1 MDALSPDLLWMV
13 ILGFLIAFV
22 LAFGIGANDVANSFG
37 TSVGSGVLTIRQ
49 ACVLATICEISGAVL
64 IGYKVSDT
72 MRKGILE
79 VGLYEGSEDELMLGC
94 VAALASSAIWLLVAT
109 FLKLPISGTHSIVGS
124 TIGFS
129 LVARGTQGLKWS
141 TLGTIVGSWFI
152 SPVMSGLV
160 SILLFLAIRKFIL
173 RASDPL
179 KAGFRSLPIFYGVTF
194 FINVISVVLDGPK
207 LLYMDNIP
215 TWIAICS
222 SIALGLIVALLTQL
236 IVVPI
241 QKRKIAKQLRAQ
253 NPVKFNFEDSVESS
267 PSGSPKKNR
276 RPLSLVSD
284 GKQLPAIA
292 EITELV
298 SLTDNSPKTFKLAP
312 YGLNKNGHVTT
323 PNNGYTGDGYKINPE
338 IIKKAEDLLGKASL
352 DNTDL
357 TITSLNFIDEQYQ
370 NGNGIGAFQYGNKNN
385 NTTALLSNG
394 RDKGSQLQDYFE
406 KGVKSPLLDAKSIEH
421 SHELPQQLQQLDSTQ
436 SPKSAAN
443 NNITLT
449 AMDTTTNTTKPAI
462 IPAPTPCSNAIPA
475 AGDANKSITDVVVTK
490 ATTTTAESTA
500 ASTTAKKDLKVV
512 ESGSSLEMMISSTLS
527 PNSSK
532 VPLIESKELI
542 HDFKQSDGAPTHNDE
557 ESEEVSMLF
566 SFLQIL
572 TATFGSFAHGGNDVS
587 NAIGPLIALYMI
599 YREGSVMQKAE
610 SPIYILIYGGIGISV
625 GLWLWGRRVI
635 ETIGNDLTKITSST
649 GFTIEVGAA
658 ITVLLASKI
667 GLPISTTHCKVGSVV
682 FVGHV
687 SGKGHRPAAND
698 ATAKSGLSKE
708 ASMEGGVVTSSTA
721 TTPTTNVNEICS
733 KMGATVSSSTSANAI
748 ANGSGG
754 VEVIAG
760 GDGGVT
766 GVVGTAA
773 NAAVGAVDWH
783 LFRNIAYAWI
793 VTVPVTALLSAGIMF
808 LMCSLVLAK

>member
-1 MDALSPDLLWMV
+1 MESFSPDLLWMV
-13 ILGFLIAFV
+13 VIGFLIAFV

-79 VGLYEGSEDELMLGC
+79 VGLYEGSEEVLMLGC
-94 VAALASSAIWLLVAT
+94 VAALASSAVWLLVAT

-129 LVARGTQGLKWS
+129 LVARGVQGLKWS

-152 SPVMSGLV
+152 SPVMSGIV
-160 SILLFLAIRKFIL
+160 SILLFLAIRRFIL
-173 RASDPL
+173 RAKEPL

-215 TWIAICS
+215 TWIALTAS
-222 SIALGLIVALLTQL
+222 VGLSLVVALLTQL
-236 IVVPI
+236 VVVPL
-241 QKRKIAKQLRAQ
+241 QRRSIAKQLRAQ

-267 PSGSPKKNR
+267 PSGSPKKQR
-276 RPLSLVSD
+276 RPLSLVSE
-284 GKQLPAIA
+284 GKPLPAIA

-298 SLTDNSPKTFKLAP
+298 SLSDNSPKTFKLAP
-312 YGLNKNGHVTT
+312 FGLAAKN
-323 PNNGYTGDGYKINPE
+323 NNAPAEDYKINPE
-338 IIKKAEDLLGKASL
+338 LIRKAEDLLGKASL

-357 TITSLNFIDEQYQ
+357 TVTSLNYIDEQ
-370 NGNGIGAFQYGNKNN
+370 
-385 NTTALLSNG
+385 
-394 RDKGSQLQDYFE
+394 
-406 KGVKSPLLDAKSIEH
+406 
-421 SHELPQQLQQLDSTQ
+421 QQLQQQQNGRKLQECFKRIQ
-436 SPKSAAN
+436 SPKEEHKQPQSQVASGAAATPTGATAAAGN
-443 NNITLT
+443 NNLQ
-449 AMDTTTNTTKPAI
+449 
-462 IPAPTPCSNAIPA
+462 
-475 AGDANKSITDVVVTK
+475 
-490 ATTTTAESTA
+490 
-500 ASTTAKKDLKVV
+500 VV
-512 ESGSSLEMMISSTLS
+512 ESGGSLDLMISSTLS

-532 VPLIESKELI
+532 VPLIESKEAL
-542 HDFKQSDGAPTHNDE
+542 HEQEEEFKREAGRRASSGE
-557 ESEEVSMLF
+557 ETQEVSMLF

-599 YREGSVMQKAE
+599 YREGSVMQRAE
-610 SPIYILIYGGIGISV
+610 SPIYILIYGGVGISV

-649 GFTIEVGAA
+649 GFTIEIGAA

-687 SGKGHRPAAND
+687 SAAGRKKQQD
-698 ATAKSGLSKE
+698 HQQQGEQQQQAAEATGQPIE
-708 ASMEGGVVTSSTA
+708 D
-721 TTPTTNVNEICS
+721 
-733 KMGATVSSSTSANAI
+733 
-748 ANGSGG
+748 GS
-754 VEVIAG
+754 
-760 GDGGVT
+760 
-766 GVVGTAA
+766 
-773 NAAVGAVDWH
+773 VDWH

-793 VTVPVTALLSAGIMF
+793 VTVPVTALLSAGM
-808 LMCSLVLAK
+808 MYVLCAVAVDDMGQV

>member
-1 MDALSPDLLWMV
+1 MEPFSPELLWMV
-13 ILGFLIAFV
+13 IIGFVIAFV

-49 ACVLATICEISGAVL
+49 ACVLATVCEISGAVL

-79 VGLYEGSEDELMLGC
+79 VGLYEGAEQELMLGC

-152 SPVMSGLV
+152 SPVLSGLV
-160 SILLFLAIRKFIL
+160 SIGLFIAIRKFIL
-173 RASDPL
+173 RSSEPL
-179 KAGFRSLPIFYGVTF
+179 KAGLRSLPIFYGVTF
-194 FINVISVVLDGPK
+194 FINLISIMLDGPK

-215 TWIAICS
+215 SWIALIV
-222 SIALGLIVALLTQL
+222 SIAFGLLIALVTHFF
-236 IVVPI
+236 IAPH
-241 QKRKIAKQLRAQ
+241 QKRKITKKLRNI

-298 SLTDNSPKTFKLAP
+298 SLTSNSPKTFNLSPCAP
-312 YGLNKNGHVTT
+312 ANQ
-323 PNNGYTGDGYKINPE
+323 GYKINSDV
-338 IIKKAEDLLGKASL
+338 IKKAEDLLGKASL
-352 DNTDL
+352 DNPDL
-357 TITSLNFIDEQYQ
+357 TITSLNFIDEQQQ
-370 NGNGIGAFQYGNKNN
+370 NGNNGHGNGIVTTSMMSNGTDVGGNLKDYFKPEPKS
-385 NTTALLSNG
+385 LLSNG
-394 RDKGSQLQDYFE
+394 E
-406 KGVKSPLLDAKSIEH
+406 GVKETIV
-421 SHELPQQLQQLDSTQ
+421 
-436 SPKSAAN
+436 
-443 NNITLT
+443 
-449 AMDTTTNTTKPAI
+449 TTS
-462 IPAPTPCSNAIPA
+462 APTL
-475 AGDANKSITDVVVTK
+475 DE
-490 ATTTTAESTA
+490 TTASEDTNNGLPVTNS
-500 ASTTAKKDLKVV
+500 DN
-512 ESGSSLEMMISSTLS
+512 SLEMMMSTTLS

-532 VPLIESKELI
+532 LPLIESKETI
-542 HDFKQSDGAPTHNDE
+542 NDE
-557 ESEEVSMLF
+557 LKTAKMQATDTEENEEVSMLF
-566 SFLQIL
+566 SFLQVL

-649 GFTIEVGAA
+649 GFTIEIGAA
-658 ITVLLASKI
+658 ITVLIASKI

-687 SGKGHRPAAND
+687 SANGGSQD
-698 ATAKSGLSKE
+698 KRKKTLVKETVKSVASKMKDTAFLESG
-708 ASMEGGVVTSSTA
+708 SSTA
-721 TTPTTNVNEICS
+721 ADDDKVVKQQQP
-733 KMGATVSSSTSANAI
+733 
-748 ANGSGG
+748 GS
-754 VEVIAG
+754 
-760 GDGGVT
+760 
-766 GVVGTAA
+766 
-773 NAAVGAVDWH
+773 VDWH

-793 VTVPVTALLSAGIMF
+793 VTVPVTALLSAAIMYF
-808 LMCSLVLAK
+808 LCSLILIES

>member
-1 MDALSPDLLWMV
+1 MESFSPDLLWMV
-13 ILGFLIAFV
+13 VIGFLIAFV

-79 VGLYEGSEDELMLGC
+79 VGLYEGSEEVLMLGC
-94 VAALASSAIWLLVAT
+94 VAALASSAVWLLVAT

-129 LVARGTQGLKWS
+129 LVARGVQGLKWS

-152 SPVMSGLV
+152 SPVMSGIV
-160 SILLFLAIRKFIL
+160 SILLFLAIRRFIL
-173 RASDPL
+173 RAKEPL

-215 TWIAICS
+215 TWIALTAS
-222 SIALGLIVALLTQL
+222 VGLSLVVALLTQL
-236 IVVPI
+236 VVVPL
-241 QKRKIAKQLRAQ
+241 QRRSIAKQLRAQ

-267 PSGSPKKNR
+267 PSGSPKKQR
-276 RPLSLVSD
+276 RPLSLVSE
-284 GKQLPAIA
+284 GKPLPAIA

-298 SLTDNSPKTFKLAP
+298 SLSDNSPKTFKLAP
-312 YGLNKNGHVTT
+312 FGLAAKN
-323 PNNGYTGDGYKINPE
+323 NNAPAEDYKINPE
-338 IIKKAEDLLGKASL
+338 LIRKAEDLLGKASL

-357 TITSLNFIDEQYQ
+357 TVTSLNYIDEQ
-370 NGNGIGAFQYGNKNN
+370 
-385 NTTALLSNG
+385 
-394 RDKGSQLQDYFE
+394 
-406 KGVKSPLLDAKSIEH
+406 
-421 SHELPQQLQQLDSTQ
+421 QQLQQQQNGRKLQECFKRIQ
-436 SPKSAAN
+436 SPKEEHKQTQLQVASGAAATPTGATAAAGN
-443 NNITLT
+443 NNLQ
-449 AMDTTTNTTKPAI
+449 
-462 IPAPTPCSNAIPA
+462 
-475 AGDANKSITDVVVTK
+475 
-490 ATTTTAESTA
+490 
-500 ASTTAKKDLKVV
+500 VV
-512 ESGSSLEMMISSTLS
+512 ESGGSLDLMISSTLS

-532 VPLIESKELI
+532 VPLIESKEAL
-542 HDFKQSDGAPTHNDE
+542 HEQEEEFKREAGQRASSGE
-557 ESEEVSMLF
+557 ETQEVSMLF

-599 YREGSVMQKAE
+599 YREGSVMQRAE
-610 SPIYILIYGGIGISV
+610 SPIYILIYGGVGISV

-649 GFTIEVGAA
+649 GFTIEIGAA

-687 SGKGHRPAAND
+687 SAAGRKKQQD
-698 ATAKSGLSKE
+698 HQQQGEQQQQTAEATGQP
-708 ASMEGGVVTSSTA
+708 MED
-721 TTPTTNVNEICS
+721 
-733 KMGATVSSSTSANAI
+733 
-748 ANGSGG
+748 GS
-754 VEVIAG
+754 
-760 GDGGVT
+760 
-766 GVVGTAA
+766 
-773 NAAVGAVDWH
+773 VDWH

-793 VTVPVTALLSAGIMF
+793 VTVPVTALLSAGM
-808 LMCSLVLAK
+808 MYVLCAVAVDDMGQV

>member
-1 MDALSPDLLWMV
+1 MEPFTPEVLWIV
-13 ILGFLIAFV
+13 IVGFIIAFV

-49 ACVLATICEISGAVL
+49 ACVLATVCEISGAVL

-79 VGLYEGSEDELMLGC
+79 VELYQGYEDELMLGC
-94 VAALASSAIWLLVAT
+94 LAALASSAMWLLVAT

-141 TLGTIVGSWFI
+141 TMGTIVGSWFI
-152 SPVMSGLV
+152 SPVLSGLV
-160 SILLFLAIRKFIL
+160 SIMLFLAIRKFIL
-173 RASDPL
+173 RSPEPL

-194 FINVISVVLDGPK
+194 FINVISVMLDGPK

-215 TWIAICS
+215 TWLAVTV
-222 SIALGLIVALLTQL
+222 SIALGILVAILTQL
-236 IVVPI
+236 VLVPV
-241 QKRKIAKQLRAQ
+241 QKRKIAKQLRAK
-253 NPVKFNFEDSVESS
+253 NPVKFQFEDSLESS

-312 YGLNKNGHVTT
+312 FNLNGGKANGTT
-323 PNNGYTGDGYKINPE
+323 PDGYKINPE

-357 TITSLNFIDEQYQ
+357 TVTSLNFIDEYA
-370 NGNGIGAFQYGNKNN
+370 NGNGNGHNGVLNGLQKSNAKPNLNTLEECFNPPEKDANIH
-385 NTTALLSNG
+385 TTAQMN
-394 RDKGSQLQDYFE
+394 
-406 KGVKSPLLDAKSIEH
+406 
-421 SHELPQQLQQLDSTQ
+421 ELPIIT
-436 SPKSAAN
+436 ANVAATAN
-443 NNITLT
+443 NNNPI
-449 AMDTTTNTTKPAI
+449 KE
-462 IPAPTPCSNAIPA
+462 
-475 AGDANKSITDVVVTK
+475 
-490 ATTTTAESTA
+490 TTACSLES
-500 ASTTAKKDLKVV
+500 KDECDKVGETPKNLKVV
-512 ESGSSLEMMISSTLS
+512 ESGTSLELMISSTLS

-532 VPLIESKELI
+532 VPLIESKETI
-542 HDFKQSDGAPTHNDE
+542 NEFKNPPTDHNDE
-557 ESEEVSMLF
+557 ETEEISMLF

-610 SPIYILIYGGIGISV
+610 SPIYILIYGGIGISI

-649 GFTIEVGAA
+649 GFTIEIGAA
-658 ITVLLASKI
+658 ITVLLASKVGI
-667 GLPISTTHCKVGSVV
+667 PISTTHCKVGSVV
-682 FVGHV
+682 FVGHIA
-687 SGKGHRPAAND
+687 SKGKSNTTNKKEPSKDVEQQDGIQNSVENG
-698 ATAKSGLSKE
+698 TQEIYKTTVQSKE
-708 ASMEGGVVTSSTA
+708 
-721 TTPTTNVNEICS
+721 S
-733 KMGATVSSSTSANAI
+733 K
-748 ANGSGG
+748 NGSGG
-754 VEVIAG
+754 GGGGG
-760 GDGGVT
+760 GDGS
-766 GVVGTAA
+766 
-773 NAAVGAVDWH
+773 VDWH

-793 VTVPVTALLSAGIMF
+793 VTVPVTALLSAAIMY
-808 LMCSLVLAK
+808 VLCLASGV

>member
-1 MDALSPDLLWMV
+1 MEPFSPEVLWIV
-13 ILGFLIAFV
+13 IVGFIIAFV

-49 ACVLATICEISGAVL
+49 ACILATVCEISGAVL

-79 VGLYEGSEDELMLGC
+79 VELYQGYEDELMLGC
-94 VAALASSAIWLLVAT
+94 LAALASSAIWLLVAT

-141 TLGTIVGSWFI
+141 TMGTIVGSWFI
-152 SPVMSGLV
+152 SPVLSGLV
-160 SILLFLAIRKFIL
+160 SILLFLAIRKFII
-173 RASDPL
+173 RSPEPL

-194 FINVISVVLDGPK
+194 FINVISVMLDGPK

-215 TWIAICS
+215 TWLAVTVS
-222 SIALGLIVALLTQL
+222 LGLGLLVAILTQL
-236 IVVPI
+236 ILVPV
-241 QKRKIAKQLRAQ
+241 QKRKIAKQLRAK
-253 NPVKFNFEDSVESS
+253 NPVKFQFEDSVESS

-312 YGLNKNGHVTT
+312 FNLSGNKANGTT
-323 PNNGYTGDGYKINPE
+323 PDGYKINPE

-357 TITSLNFIDEQYQ
+357 TITSLNFIDEHG
-370 NGNGIGAFQYGNKNN
+370 NGNGNGNGNGHHVGLNGLQK
-385 NTTALLSNG
+385 SNA
-394 RDKGSQLQDYFE
+394 KGNLNSLEDCFKPPPHNE
-406 KGVKSPLLDAKSIEH
+406 TLPVTSPTN
-421 SHELPQQLQQLDSTQ
+421 ELPNIT
-436 SPKSAAN
+436 ANVAATAN
-443 NNITLT
+443 NNNPIKENTACSLVSKDECDRVGETPKNLT
-449 AMDTTTNTTKPAI
+449 
-462 IPAPTPCSNAIPA
+462 
-475 AGDANKSITDVVVTK
+475 
-490 ATTTTAESTA
+490 
-500 ASTTAKKDLKVV
+500 VV
-512 ESGSSLEMMISSTLS
+512 ESGTSLEMMISTTLS

-532 VPLIESKELI
+532 VPLIESKEAI
-542 HDFKQSDGAPTHNDE
+542 NEFKNPTTEHNDE
-557 ESEEVSMLF
+557 ETEEISMLF

-610 SPIYILIYGGIGISV
+610 SPIYILIYGGIGISI

-635 ETIGNDLTKITSST
+635 ETIGNDLTRITSST
-649 GFTIEVGAA
+649 GFTIEIGAA
-658 ITVLLASKI
+658 ITVLLASKVGI
-667 GLPISTTHCKVGSVV
+667 PISTTHCKVGSVV
-682 FVGHV
+682 FVGHIA
-687 SGKGHRPAAND
+687 SKGK
-698 ATAKSGLSKE
+698 
-708 ASMEGGVVTSSTA
+708 
-721 TTPTTNVNEICS
+721 
-733 KMGATVSSSTSANAI
+733 SSSKTESKPKIHDELAKDGHQQALE
-748 ANGSGG
+748 NGTQEIYKTTVEPKESKPGG
-754 VEVIAG
+754 GG
-760 GDGGVT
+760 GDGS
-766 GVVGTAA
+766 
-773 NAAVGAVDWH
+773 VDWH

-793 VTVPVTALLSAGIMF
+793 VTVPVTALLSAAIMF
-808 LMCSLVLAK
+808 VLCMASGI

>member
-1 MDALSPDLLWMV
+1 MESFSPDLLWMV
-13 ILGFLIAFV
+13 VIGFMIAFI

-79 VGLYEGSEDELMLGC
+79 VGLYEGAEEVLMLGC
-94 VAALASSAIWLLVAT
+94 VAALASSAVWLLVAT

-129 LVARGTQGLKWS
+129 LVARGVQGLKWS

-152 SPVMSGLV
+152 SPVMSGIV
-160 SILLFLAIRKFIL
+160 SILLFLAIRRFIL
-173 RASDPL
+173 RAQEPL

-215 TWIAICS
+215 TWIAVAVS
-222 SIALGLIVALLTQL
+222 LGLSLLVALLTQL
-236 IVVPI
+236 VVVPL
-241 QKRKIAKQLRAQ
+241 QRRKIAKRLRAE

-267 PSGSPKKNR
+267 PSGSPKKQR
-276 RPLSLVSD
+276 RPLSLVSE
-284 GKQLPAIA
+284 GKPLPAIA

-298 SLTDNSPKTFKLAP
+298 SLSDNSPKTFKLAP
-312 YGLNKNGHVTT
+312 FGLAAKN
-323 PNNGYTGDGYKINPE
+323 NNAPGEEYKIDPQL
-338 IIKKAEDLLGKASL
+338 IKKAEDLLGKASL

-357 TITSLNFIDEQYQ
+357 TITSLNFIDEQQQQQHQQQQ
-370 NGNGIGAFQYGNKNN
+370 NGRK
-385 NTTALLSNG
+385 
-394 RDKGSQLQDYFE
+394 LQECF
-406 KGVKSPLLDAKSIEH
+406 KRV
-421 SHELPQQLQQLDSTQ
+421 Q
-436 SPKSAAN
+436 SPKEEPKHKGNVVGMDVGVGASAKATN
-443 NNITLT
+443 NNLQ
-449 AMDTTTNTTKPAI
+449 
-462 IPAPTPCSNAIPA
+462 
-475 AGDANKSITDVVVTK
+475 
-490 ATTTTAESTA
+490 
-500 ASTTAKKDLKVV
+500 VV
-512 ESGSSLEMMISSTLS
+512 ESGGSLDLMMSSTLS

-532 VPLIESKELI
+532 VPLIESKEALNEQE
-542 HDFKQSDGAPTHNDE
+542 DEFKRTAAADGRRTSGGE
-557 ESEEVSMLF
+557 ETQEISMLF

-599 YREGSVMQKAE
+599 YREGSVMQRAE

-649 GFTIEVGAA
+649 GFTIEIGAA

-687 SGKGHRPAAND
+687 SAAGRKKGQPNEQDQMHQPE
-698 ATAKSGLSKE
+698 LEKE
-708 ASMEGGVVTSSTA
+708 AAQEH
-721 TTPTTNVNEICS
+721 P
-733 KMGATVSSSTSANAI
+733 
-748 ANGSGG
+748 
-754 VEVIAG
+754 
-760 GDGGVT
+760 
-766 GVVGTAA
+766 TAA
-773 NAAVGAVDWH
+773 PMEDGSVDWH

-793 VTVPVTALLSAGIMF
+793 VTVPVTALLSAGM
-808 LMCSLVLAK
+808 MYVLCAIAVDDMGQA

>member
-1 MDALSPDLLWMV
+1 MEPFSPDLLWMV
-13 ILGFLIAFV
+13 VIGFLIAFV

-49 ACVLATICEISGAVL
+49 ACVLATICEVSGAVL

-79 VGLYEGSEDELMLGC
+79 VGMYEGYEEVLMLGC
-94 VAALASSAIWLLVAT
+94 VSALASSAVWLLVAT

-129 LVARGTQGLKWS
+129 LVARGVEGLKWS

-152 SPVMSGLV
+152 SPVMSGIV
-160 SILLFLAIRKFIL
+160 SILLFLAIRRFIL
-173 RASDPL
+173 RAQEPL

-215 TWIAICS
+215 TWIALS
-222 SIALGLIVALLTQL
+222 ASLGLSLLVVVLTQL
-236 IVVPI
+236 VIVPL
-241 QKRKIAKQLRAQ
+241 QRRKIEKRLRAE

-267 PSGSPKKNR
+267 PSGSPKKQR
-276 RPLSLVSD
+276 RPLSLVSE
-284 GKQLPAIA
+284 GKPLPAIA

-298 SLTDNSPKTFKLAP
+298 SLSDNSPKTFKLAP
-312 YGLNKNGHVTT
+312 FGLAAKN
-323 PNNGYTGDGYKINPE
+323 NNAPGEEYKIDPQL
-338 IIKKAEDLLGKASL
+338 IKKAEDLLGKASL

-357 TITSLNFIDEQYQ
+357 TITSLNFIDEQQQHQQQQQQ
-370 NGNGIGAFQYGNKNN
+370 NGRK
-385 NTTALLSNG
+385 
-394 RDKGSQLQDYFE
+394 LQECF
-406 KGVKSPLLDAKSIEH
+406 KRV
-421 SHELPQQLQQLDSTQ
+421 Q
-436 SPKSAAN
+436 SPKEEHKSQQQVASGVPAAAAVAGAGGKATN
-443 NNITLT
+443 NNLQ
-449 AMDTTTNTTKPAI
+449 
-462 IPAPTPCSNAIPA
+462 
-475 AGDANKSITDVVVTK
+475 
-490 ATTTTAESTA
+490 
-500 ASTTAKKDLKVV
+500 VV
-512 ESGSSLEMMISSTLS
+512 ESAGSLDLMISSTLS

-532 VPLIESKELI
+532 VPLIESKEALNEQE
-542 HDFKQSDGAPTHNDE
+542 DEFKRAAGRRASSAE
-557 ESEEVSMLF
+557 ETQEISMLF

-599 YREGSVMQKAE
+599 YREGSVMQQAE

-649 GFTIEVGAA
+649 GFTIEIGAA

-687 SGKGHRPAAND
+687 SSAGRKKNPAQGKKEFRSGTEKPAQKPAVP
-698 ATAKSGLSKE
+698 
-708 ASMEGGVVTSSTA
+708 MED
-721 TTPTTNVNEICS
+721 
-733 KMGATVSSSTSANAI
+733 
-748 ANGSGG
+748 GS
-754 VEVIAG
+754 
-760 GDGGVT
+760 
-766 GVVGTAA
+766 
-773 NAAVGAVDWH
+773 VDWH

-793 VTVPVTALLSAGIMF
+793 VTVPVTALLSAGM
-808 LMCSLVLAK
+808 MYVLCLLAVDDMGRA

>member
-1 MDALSPDLLWMV
+1 MEPFTPEVLWIV
-13 ILGFLIAFV
+13 IVGFIIAFV

-49 ACVLATICEISGAVL
+49 ACVLATVCEISGAVL

-79 VGLYEGSEDELMLGC
+79 VELYEGYEDELMLGC
-94 VAALASSAIWLLVAT
+94 LAALASSAIWLLVAT

-141 TLGTIVGSWFI
+141 TMGTIVGSWFI
-152 SPVMSGLV
+152 SPVLSGLV

-173 RASDPL
+173 RAAEPL

-194 FINVISVVLDGPK
+194 FINVISVMLDGPK

-215 TWIAICS
+215 TWLAVTVS
-222 SIALGLIVALLTQL
+222 VALGLLVAILTQL
-236 IVVPI
+236 VLVPM
-241 QKRKIAKQLRAQ
+241 QKRKIAKQLRAK
-253 NPVKFNFEDSVESS
+253 NPVKFQFEDSVESS

-312 YGLNKNGHVTT
+312 FNLNGTKPLNGGTT
-323 PNNGYTGDGYKINPE
+323 PDGYKINPE

-357 TITSLNFIDEQYQ
+357 TITSLNFIDEQA
-370 NGNGIGAFQYGNKNN
+370 NGNGNGLNGLNGLHK
-385 NTTALLSNG
+385 TTPKDNLNSLEACFKPPQQISATQQTN
-394 RDKGSQLQDYFE
+394 
-406 KGVKSPLLDAKSIEH
+406 
-421 SHELPQQLQQLDSTQ
+421 ELPNLNANANAT
-436 SPKSAAN
+436 AN
-443 NNITLT
+443 NNSLPPPPQSALKVSDSLDT
-449 AMDTTTNTTKPAI
+449 MDE
-462 IPAPTPCSNAIPA
+462 C
-475 AGDANKSITDVVVTK
+475 DK
-490 ATTTTAESTA
+490 AT
-500 ASTTAKKDLKVV
+500 ASLMPNSIENSKNLKVI
-512 ESGSSLEMMISSTLS
+512 ESGSSLDMMISSTLS

-532 VPLIESKELI
+532 VPLIESKEAI
-542 HDFKQSDGAPTHNDE
+542 NDFKNPSTEHGDE
-557 ESEEVSMLF
+557 ETEEVSMLF

-610 SPIYILIYGGIGISV
+610 SPIYILIYGGIGISI

-649 GFTIEVGAA
+649 GFTIEIGAA
-658 ITVLLASKI
+658 ITVLLASKVGI
-667 GLPISTTHCKVGSVV
+667 PISTTHCKVGSVV
-682 FVGHV
+682 FVGHIA
-687 SGKGHRPAAND
+687 SKG
-698 ATAKSGLSKE
+698 AKKDNNNSNNGDTKQS
-708 ASMEGGVVTSSTA
+708 TTA
-721 TTPTTNVNEICS
+721 TTTKTELT
-733 KMGATVSSSTSANAI
+733 KDDMQALE
-748 ANGSGG
+748 NGPETAPKGHGHS
-754 VEVIAG
+754 
-760 GDGGVT
+760 DGS
-766 GVVGTAA
+766 
-773 NAAVGAVDWH
+773 VDWH

-793 VTVPVTALLSAGIMF
+793 VTVPVTALLSAAIMF
-808 LMCSLVLAK
+808 ILCVSTGV

>member
-13 ILGFLIAFV
+13 VLGFLIAFV

-49 ACVLATICEISGAVL
+49 ACVLATICEVSGAVL

-79 VGLYEGSEDELMLGC
+79 VGLYEGAEEELMLGC

-141 TLGTIVGSWFI
+141 TLATIVGSWFI

-215 TWIAICS
+215 TGIAIGAS
-222 SIALGLIVALLTQL
+222 VALSLLVALLTQL

-323 PNNGYTGDGYKINPE
+323 PNNGYTADGYKINPE

-370 NGNGIGAFQYGNKNN
+370 NGNGNGLLQNGNRNN
-385 NTTALLSNG
+385 NTNG
-394 RDKGSQLQDYFE
+394 IVLNGAGKASQLQDYF
-406 KGVKSPLLDAKSIEH
+406 KPGVKSPLLDTKSFEH
-421 SHELPQQLQQLDSTQ
+421 SNELPAHQQQLLESNQ
-436 SPKSAAN
+436 SPGCVAN
-443 NNITLT
+443 NKNTQT
-449 AMDTTTNTTKPAI
+449 AMDTSTTNTATTTLITPAAPAI
-462 IPAPTPCSNAIPA
+462 APN
-475 AGDANKSITDVVVTK
+475 GDGHSQISDVIVTQ
-490 ATTTTAESTA
+490 ATTTTLEPITT
-500 ASTTAKKDLKVV
+500 STTAKKDLKVV
-512 ESGSSLEMMISSTLS
+512 ESGSSLEMMITSTLS

-532 VPLIESKELI
+532 IPLIESKELI
-542 HDFKQSDGAPTHNDE
+542 QDFKQTGDAPAHNDE

-687 SGKGHRPAAND
+687 SSKGHKPAKA
-698 ATAKSGLSKE
+698 GFSKE
-708 ASMEGGVVTSSTA
+708 ASVEGAVITSSTA
-721 TTPTTNVNEICS
+721 TTPTTTNANEIS
-733 KMGATVSSSTSANAI
+733 AKITVSSSTSANAI
-748 ANGSGG
+748 ANGAGG
-754 VEVIAG
+754 AHSVAAG
-760 GDGGVT
+760 GDAV
-766 GVVGTAA
+766 AA
-773 NAAVGAVDWH
+773 AGAAVGAVDWH

-808 LMCSLVLAK
+808 LMCSIVLA

>member
-1 MDALSPDLLWMV
+1 MESFSPDLLWMV
-13 ILGFLIAFV
+13 VIGFLIAFV

-79 VGLYEGSEDELMLGC
+79 VGLYEGAEDVLMLGC
-94 VAALASSAIWLLVAT
+94 VAALTSSAIWLLVAT

-129 LVARGTQGLKWS
+129 LVARGMQGLKWS

-152 SPVMSGLV
+152 SPVLSGVV
-160 SILLFLAIRKFIL
+160 SILLFLAIRRFIL
-173 RASDPL
+173 RAKDPL

-215 TWIAICS
+215 AWIALS
-222 SIALGLIVALLTQL
+222 GSVGLSLVVALLTQL
-236 IVVPI
+236 VVVPLQRRTI
-241 QKRKIAKQLRAQ
+241 SKKLRAH

-267 PSGSPKKNR
+267 PSGSPKKR
-276 RPLSLVSD
+276 RPLSLVSE
-284 GKQLPAIA
+284 GKPLPAIA

-298 SLTDNSPKTFKLAP
+298 SLSDNSPKTFKLAP
-312 YGLNKNGHVTT
+312 FGLSSKN
-323 PNNGYTGDGYKINPE
+323 NNAAAEDYKINPE
-338 IIKKAEDLLGKASL
+338 LIRKAEDLLGKASL
-352 DNTDL
+352 DNPDL
-357 TITSLNFIDEQYQ
+357 TVTSLNYIDEQQQMQQQQQSRRKLPEYFSKEEHKQ
-370 NGNGIGAFQYGNKNN
+370 PEQGQGQSQGPQQQLVASGTAGANATTNN
-385 NTTALLSNG
+385 N
-394 RDKGSQLQDYFE
+394 
-406 KGVKSPLLDAKSIEH
+406 
-421 SHELPQQLQQLDSTQ
+421 
-436 SPKSAAN
+436 
-443 NNITLT
+443 
-449 AMDTTTNTTKPAI
+449 
-462 IPAPTPCSNAIPA
+462 
-475 AGDANKSITDVVVTK
+475 
-490 ATTTTAESTA
+490 
-500 ASTTAKKDLKVV
+500 LKVV
-512 ESGSSLEMMISSTLS
+512 ESGGSLDLMISSTLS

-532 VPLIESKELI
+532 VPLIESKDALNEQE
-542 HDFKQSDGAPTHNDE
+542 DEFKRVVGRRASSGE
-557 ESEEVSMLF
+557 ETQEISMLF

-599 YREGSVMQKAE
+599 YREGSVMQQAE
-610 SPIYILIYGGIGISV
+610 SPIYILIYGGVGISV

-649 GFTIEVGAA
+649 GFTIEIGAA

-687 SGKGHRPAAND
+687 SAAGRKQKQQQEQQQGQQQVDQQHREEAEAEVKAEAAP
-698 ATAKSGLSKE
+698 
-708 ASMEGGVVTSSTA
+708 ME
-721 TTPTTNVNEICS
+721 
-733 KMGATVSSSTSANAI
+733 
-748 ANGSGG
+748 
-754 VEVIAG
+754 
-760 GDGGVT
+760 DG
-766 GVVGTAA
+766 
-773 NAAVGAVDWH
+773 NVDWH

-808 LMCSLVLAK
+808 VLCALAVDDLGQA

>member
-1 MDALSPDLLWMV
+1 MEPFSSELLWIV
-13 ILGFLIAFV
+13 VLGFIIAFV

-49 ACVLATICEISGAVL
+49 ACVLATVCEISGAVL

-79 VGLYEGSEDELMLGC
+79 VSLYDGFEEELMLGC
-94 VAALASSAIWLLVAT
+94 LAALGSSAIWLLVAT

-129 LVARGTQGLKWS
+129 LVARGTQGLKWA
-141 TLGTIVGSWFI
+141 TMGTIVGSWFI
-152 SPVMSGLV
+152 SPVLSGLV
-160 SILLFLAIRKFIL
+160 SIMLFLAIRKFIL
-173 RASDPL
+173 RANDPL

-194 FINVISVVLDGPK
+194 FINVISVMLDGPK

-215 TWIAICS
+215 TWLAVTV
-222 SIALGLIVALLTQL
+222 SIGLGLLVAILTQL
-236 IVVPI
+236 LVVPM
-241 QKRKIAKQLRAQ
+241 QKRKIAKQLRAK
-253 NPVKFNFEDSVESS
+253 NPVKFQFEDSVESS

-312 YGLNKNGHVTT
+312 FALNGKQQNCST
-323 PNNGYTGDGYKINPE
+323 PDGYKINPE

-357 TITSLNFIDEQYQ
+357 TITSLNFIDEHQ
-370 NGNGIGAFQYGNKNN
+370 NGLNGYNTTNGLNKNSEN
-385 NTTALLSNG
+385 QNPQYLEECF
-394 RDKGSQLQDYFE
+394 K
-406 KGVKSPLLDAKSIEH
+406 
-421 SHELPQQLQQLDSTQ
+421 PQQLQQQQ
-436 SPKSAAN
+436 SINELPNNVAVKDSAAAVN
-443 NNITLT
+443 NNIK
-449 AMDTTTNTTKPAI
+449 TTKDI
-462 IPAPTPCSNAIPA
+462 QNT
-475 AGDANKSITDVVVTK
+475 AGS
-490 ATTTTAESTA
+490 
-500 ASTTAKKDLKVV
+500 STTPQTQTQTEQDKLLQTEKNLKVV

-532 VPLIESKELI
+532 VPLIESKEAI
-542 HDFKQSDGAPTHNDE
+542 NDFKQNSQHHGDE
-557 ESEEVSMLF
+557 ETEEVSMLF

-599 YREGSVMQKAE
+599 YCEGSVMQKAE
-610 SPIYILIYGGIGISV
+610 SPIYILIYGGIGISI

-649 GFTIEVGAA
+649 GFTIEIGAA
-658 ITVLLASKI
+658 ITVLFASKI

-682 FVGHV
+682 FVGHIA
-687 SGKGHRPAAND
+687 SKGAKKVNDNEAVNAANNKQ
-698 ATAKSGLSKE
+698 TKELMNSKE
-708 ASMEGGVVTSSTA
+708 LETLEQGQQESE
-721 TTPTTNVNEICS
+721 TTRPQ
-733 KMGATVSSSTSANAI
+733 
-748 ANGSGG
+748 GS
-754 VEVIAG
+754 
-760 GDGGVT
+760 
-766 GVVGTAA
+766 
-773 NAAVGAVDWH
+773 VDWH

-793 VTVPVTALLSAGIMF
+793 VTVPVTAILSAAIMF
-808 LMCSLVLAK
+808 ILCLCAGIKV

>member
-1 MDALSPDLLWMV
+1 MDPYSPELLWMI
-13 ILGFLIAFV
+13 ILGFLIAFI

-79 VGLYEGSEDELMLGC
+79 VGLYEGSEKELMMGC
-94 VAALASSAIWLLVAT
+94 MSALASSAIWLLVAT

-152 SPVMSGLV
+152 SPVMSGIV
-160 SILLFLAIRKFIL
+160 SISLFILIRKFIL

-179 KAGFRSLPIFYGVTF
+179 KAGLASLPVFYGATF
-194 FINVISVVLDGPK
+194 FINFISIILDGPK
-207 LLYMDNIP
+207 LLYMDNVP
-215 TWIAICS
+215 TWIALIS

-236 IVVPI
+236 FIVPL
-241 QKRKIAKQLRAQ
+241 QRKKIKNKMQSTD
-253 NPVKFNFEDSVESS
+253 PVKFNLEDSLESS
-267 PSGSPKKNR
+267 PSGSPRKNR
-276 RPLSLVSD
+276 RPVSLVSD

-298 SLTDNSPKTFKLAP
+298 SLTDNSPTTFKLSVS
-312 YGLNKNGHVTT
+312 K
-323 PNNGYTGDGYKINPE
+323 GYTNENNYKINPE
-338 IIKKAEDLLGKASL
+338 IVKKAEDLLGKASL

-357 TITSLNFIDEQYQ
+357 TITSLNFIDEQQ
-370 NGNGIGAFQYGNKNN
+370 SNGNAMQSNGKALQDFFVNKDNEQKSPARTSAEINKNKTANPDATELLVDNPIPITN
-385 NTTALLSNG
+385 NQCASKIN
-394 RDKGSQLQDYFE
+394 D
-406 KGVKSPLLDAKSIEH
+406 
-421 SHELPQQLQQLDSTQ
+421 ELR
-436 SPKSAAN
+436 
-443 NNITLT
+443 
-449 AMDTTTNTTKPAI
+449 
-462 IPAPTPCSNAIPA
+462 
-475 AGDANKSITDVVVTK
+475 VT
-490 ATTTTAESTA
+490 
-500 ASTTAKKDLKVV
+500 
-512 ESGSSLEMMISSTLS
+512 ESGSSLELMISSTLS

-532 VPLIESKELI
+532 VPLIESKDLNEFI
-542 HDFKQSDGAPTHNDE
+542 TPVNDGE
-557 ESEEVSMLF
+557 ETEEVSMLF

-610 SPIYILIYGGIGISV
+610 SPIYILIYGGIGISI

-649 GFTIEVGAA
+649 GFTIEIGAA
-658 ITVLLASKI
+658 ITVLMASKI

-682 FVGHV
+682 FVGYV
-687 SGKGHRPAAND
+687 S
-698 ATAKSGLSKE
+698 AKNPG
-708 ASMEGGVVTSSTA
+708 SS
-721 TTPTTNVNEICS
+721 NKSVNIE
-733 KMGATVSSSTSANAI
+733 SSSKTDTIDSNLENGTVTALAKPKRS
-748 ANGSGG
+748 NGS
-754 VEVIAG
+754 
-760 GDGGVT
+760 
-766 GVVGTAA
+766 
-773 NAAVGAVDWH
+773 VDWD

-793 VTVPVTALLSAGIMF
+793 VTIPITAILSAAIMF
-808 LMCSLVLAK
+808 CLCKAVLPS

>member
-13 ILGFLIAFV
+13 VLGFLIAFV

-49 ACVLATICEISGAVL
+49 ACVLATICEVSGAVL

-79 VGLYEGSEDELMLGC
+79 VGLYEGAEEELMLGC

-141 TLGTIVGSWFI
+141 TLATIVGSWFI

-215 TWIAICS
+215 TGIAIGAS
-222 SIALGLIVALLTQL
+222 VALSLLVALLTQL

-323 PNNGYTGDGYKINPE
+323 PNNGYTADGYKINPE

-370 NGNGIGAFQYGNKNN
+370 NGNGNGLLQNGNRNN
-385 NTTALLSNG
+385 NTNG
-394 RDKGSQLQDYFE
+394 IVLNGAGKASQLQDYF
-406 KGVKSPLLDAKSIEH
+406 KPGVKSPLLDTKSFEH
-421 SHELPQQLQQLDSTQ
+421 SNELPAHQQQLLESNQ
-436 SPKSAAN
+436 SPGCVAN
-443 NNITLT
+443 NKITQT
-449 AMDTTTNTTKPAI
+449 AMDTSTTNTATTTLITPAAPAI
-462 IPAPTPCSNAIPA
+462 APN
-475 AGDANKSITDVVVTK
+475 GDGHSQISDVIVTQ
-490 ATTTTAESTA
+490 ATTTTLEPITT
-500 ASTTAKKDLKVV
+500 STTAKKDLKVV
-512 ESGSSLEMMISSTLS
+512 ESGSSLEMMITSTLS

-532 VPLIESKELI
+532 IPLIESKELI
-542 HDFKQSDGAPTHNDE
+542 QDFKQTGDAPAHNDE

-687 SGKGHRPAAND
+687 SSKGHKPAKA
-698 ATAKSGLSKE
+698 GFSKE
-708 ASMEGGVVTSSTA
+708 ASVEGAVITSSTA
-721 TTPTTNVNEICS
+721 TTPTTTNANEIS
-733 KMGATVSSSTSANAI
+733 AKITVSSSTSANAI
-748 ANGSGG
+748 ANG
-754 VEVIAG
+754 AG
-760 GDGGVT
+760 GAHSVATGGDAV
-766 GVVGTAA
+766 AA
-773 NAAVGAVDWH
+773 AGAAVGAVDWH

-808 LMCSLVLAK
+808 LMCSIVLA

>member
-1 MDALSPDLLWMV
+1 MESYSPDLLWMV
-13 ILGFLIAFV
+13 VIGFLIAFV

-79 VGLYEGSEDELMLGC
+79 VGLYEGSEEVLMLGC
-94 VAALASSAIWLLVAT
+94 VAALASSAVWLLVAT

-129 LVARGTQGLKWS
+129 LVARGVQGLKWS

-152 SPVMSGLV
+152 SPVMSGIV
-160 SILLFLAIRKFIL
+160 SILLFLAIRRFIL
-173 RASDPL
+173 RAKEPL

-215 TWIAICS
+215 TWIALTAS
-222 SIALGLIVALLTQL
+222 VGLSLVVALLTQL
-236 IVVPI
+236 VVVPL
-241 QKRKIAKQLRAQ
+241 QRRSIAKQLRAQ

-267 PSGSPKKNR
+267 PSGSPKKQR
-276 RPLSLVSD
+276 RPLSLVSE
-284 GKQLPAIA
+284 GKPLPAIA

-298 SLTDNSPKTFKLAP
+298 SLSDNSPKTFKLAP
-312 YGLNKNGHVTT
+312 FGLAAKN
-323 PNNGYTGDGYKINPE
+323 NNAPAEDYKINPE
-338 IIKKAEDLLGKASL
+338 LIRKAEDLLGKASL

-357 TITSLNFIDEQYQ
+357 TVTSLNYIDEQ
-370 NGNGIGAFQYGNKNN
+370 
-385 NTTALLSNG
+385 
-394 RDKGSQLQDYFE
+394 
-406 KGVKSPLLDAKSIEH
+406 
-421 SHELPQQLQQLDSTQ
+421 QQLQQQQNGRKLQECFKRIQ
-436 SPKSAAN
+436 SPKEEHKQTQLQVASGAAATPAGATAAAGN
-443 NNITLT
+443 NNLQ
-449 AMDTTTNTTKPAI
+449 
-462 IPAPTPCSNAIPA
+462 
-475 AGDANKSITDVVVTK
+475 
-490 ATTTTAESTA
+490 
-500 ASTTAKKDLKVV
+500 VV
-512 ESGSSLEMMISSTLS
+512 ESGGSLDLMISSTLS

-532 VPLIESKELI
+532 VPLIESKEAL
-542 HDFKQSDGAPTHNDE
+542 HEQEEEFKREAGQRASSGE
-557 ESEEVSMLF
+557 ETQEVSMLF

-599 YREGSVMQKAE
+599 YREGSVMQRAE
-610 SPIYILIYGGIGISV
+610 SPIYILIYGGVGISV

-649 GFTIEVGAA
+649 GFTIEIGAA

-687 SGKGHRPAAND
+687 SAAGRKKQQD
-698 ATAKSGLSKE
+698 HQQQGEQQQQAAEATGQP
-708 ASMEGGVVTSSTA
+708 MED
-721 TTPTTNVNEICS
+721 
-733 KMGATVSSSTSANAI
+733 
-748 ANGSGG
+748 GS
-754 VEVIAG
+754 
-760 GDGGVT
+760 
-766 GVVGTAA
+766 
-773 NAAVGAVDWH
+773 VDWH

-793 VTVPVTALLSAGIMF
+793 VTVPVTALLSAGM
-808 LMCSLVLAK
+808 MYVLCAVAVDDMGQV

>member
-1 MDALSPDLLWMV
+1 MESYSPDLLWMV
-13 ILGFLIAFV
+13 VIGFLIAFV

-49 ACVLATICEISGAVL
+49 ACILATICEISGAVL

-79 VGLYEGSEDELMLGC
+79 VSLYEGAEEVLMLGC
-94 VAALASSAIWLLVAT
+94 VAALASSAVWLLVAT

-129 LVARGTQGLKWS
+129 LVARGLQGLKWS

-152 SPVMSGLV
+152 SPVLSGVV
-160 SILLFLAIRKFIL
+160 SILLFLAIRRFIL
-173 RASDPL
+173 RAQEPL

-194 FINVISVVLDGPK
+194 FINVISVVMDGPK

-215 TWIAICS
+215 TWIAVS
-222 SIALGLIVALLTQL
+222 TSMGLSLLVALLTQL
-236 IVVPI
+236 VVVPL
-241 QKRKIAKQLRAQ
+241 QRRSIAKKLRAEQ
-253 NPVKFNFEDSVESS
+253 PVKFNFEDSVESS
-267 PSGSPKKNR
+267 PSGSPKKQR
-276 RPLSLVSD
+276 RPLSLVSE
-284 GKQLPAIA
+284 GKPLPAIA

-298 SLTDNSPKTFKLAP
+298 SISDNSPRTFKLAP
-312 YGLNKNGHVTT
+312 FGLAGKN
-323 PNNGYTGDGYKINPE
+323 NNANVEDYKINPE
-338 IIKKAEDLLGKASL
+338 LIRKAEDLLGKASL

-357 TITSLNFIDEQYQ
+357 TVTSLNYIDE
-370 NGNGIGAFQYGNKNN
+370 
-385 NTTALLSNG
+385 
-394 RDKGSQLQDYFE
+394 
-406 KGVKSPLLDAKSIEH
+406 
-421 SHELPQQLQQLDSTQ
+421 QQLQQTGRKLQECFKRVQ
-436 SPKSAAN
+436 SPKEEHKPKEAAAAAGSGTN
-443 NNITLT
+443 NNLQ
-449 AMDTTTNTTKPAI
+449 
-462 IPAPTPCSNAIPA
+462 
-475 AGDANKSITDVVVTK
+475 
-490 ATTTTAESTA
+490 
-500 ASTTAKKDLKVV
+500 VV
-512 ESGSSLEMMISSTLS
+512 ESAASLELMLNNTLS

-532 VPLIESKELI
+532 VPLIESKEAL
-542 HDFKQSDGAPTHNDE
+542 HEQDE
-557 ESEEVSMLF
+557 EYKRQAEHRTSSGEETQEISMLF

-599 YREGSVMQKAE
+599 YREGSVMQQAE

-687 SGKGHRPAAND
+687 SAAGRKQKRQQ
-698 ATAKSGLSKE
+698 AQPE
-708 ASMEGGVVTSSTA
+708 EQ
-721 TTPTTNVNEICS
+721 EQ
-733 KMGATVSSSTSANAI
+733 
-748 ANGSGG
+748 
-754 VEVIAG
+754 
-760 GDGGVT
+760 
-766 GVVGTAA
+766 TAA
-773 NAAVGAVDWH
+773 AVMEDGSVDWH

-793 VTVPVTALLSAGIMF
+793 VTVPVTALLSAGMMYVLCAIVVDDM
-808 LMCSLVLAK
+808 SGQGADQLVQLQHNYSIINNNTS